1 MGMPRPGGGRPPP
14 SGGSSSSGG
23 GSGLVQMSA
32 MVAVCVILI
41 LITFALEGGEWML
54 GAAIHNGHTRF
65 AYVGLGGVRLAA
77 ADSLAR
83 VPEYASLGDLCG
95 QNFTRLHPHAVVGWD
110 GHYEVEPVE
119 TSHETWCALAS
130 AGGAAGAMLGM
141 AWLPACALLAAT
153 AMSALEE
160 LVPAFQ
166 RGLQRLRALGLTPAI
181 LDFVM
186 LFLWGF
192 LWVMLLLALT
202 LYAHA
207 APATAG
213 IGPAAFGHS
222 FALARACLLL
232 TSLAGMGVGAHVL
245 QFWDEATVRELF
257 AEIQGAGLLTLGL
270 YTLLLCQAALYA
282 VVALVEIDLGVLVC
296 LVGVYYLVEKSAAV
310 LVAYVVLAAATL
322 PFDLLVVVGWKAANM
337 DFWGWAAGTAY
348 SFIIVLKAATLVGM
362 VVRHTKVKCNFKFFG
377 SNTHEELD
385 A

>member
-1 MGMPRPGGGRPPP
+1 MINDGNDFKRRAPPR
-14 SGGSSSSGG
+14 
-23 GSGLVQMSA
+23 
-32 MVAVCVILI
+32 
-41 LITFALEGGEWML
+41 
-54 GAAIHNGHTRF
+54 
-65 AYVGLGGVRLAA
+65 
-77 ADSLAR
+77 
-83 VPEYASLGDLCG
+83 
-95 QNFTRLHPHAVVGWD
+95 
-110 GHYEVEPVE
+110 
-119 TSHETWCALAS
+119 
-130 AGGAAGAMLGM
+130 
-141 AWLPACALLAAT
+141 
-153 AMSALEE
+153 SALEVPSWNLDTLLQTAPPTRIYLKSSHHGVLAFANLDEDITVGE
-160 LVPAFQ
+160 LKTLVYERLMLSPNQTVVLSSWGRALDESKRLCDLSLPTNARLEMRLALCALDPS
-166 RGLQRLRALGLTPAI
+166 RGLERLRALGLTPAI

-348 SFIIVLKAATLVGM
+348 SFIIVLKAATLCGM

>member
-110 GHYEVEPVE
+110 GH
-119 TSHETWCALAS
+119 
-130 AGGAAGAMLGM
+130 
-141 AWLPACALLAAT
+141 
-153 AMSALEE
+153 
-160 LVPAFQ
+160 
-166 RGLQRLRALGLTPAI
+166 

-257 AEIQGAGLLTLGL
+257 AELQGAGLLTLGL

-282 VVALVEIDLGVLVC
+282 VVALVEIALGVLVC

-310 LVAYVVLAAATL
+310 LGAYVVLAAATL

-377 SNTHEELD
+377 SATHEELD